1 VIPDQEPE
9 TDIIVTAADPTGPPG
24 VTLGQD
30 PAPPI
35 FVDETGR
42 RRRLVRWAAYGIGA
56 VCLGYTALVGVSI
69 AGGPALPHALMPFP
83 DRVQQPD
90 RGGAPAEHS
99 LHTAFRPPN
108 PGPFVA
114 PLPPPTA
121 PGGPGGVRTS
131 TIPVAA
137 RPTPSPTKGTAP
149 VSPPPVT
156 GEPTRPPEG
165 KPTPPEP
172 TPPDPTGPAP
182 VDPPGNGGGG
192 GDTGGGSGGGNNG
205 GGESDDGPAS
215 GGGSDTGGG
224 GGGAGNGGGGDSDG
238 GGDNSGG
245 GGAGGGSDT
254 GGDDT
259 GSTDDTESGGG
270 ESGGGESGDTGSG
283 DTRAAPET
291 SHPTE
296 AATATDEPAP
306 TPTVSAA

>member
-30 PAPPI
+30 PVPPI

-42 RRRLVRWAAYGIGA
+42 RRRFVRWAAYGIGA
-56 VCLGYTALVGVSI
+56 ICLGYTALVGVSI

-90 RGGAPAEHS
+90 RGGAPAEQS

-121 PGGPGGVRTS
+121 PGGPGSVRTS

-165 KPTPPEP
+165 TPTPPEP
-172 TPPDPTGPAP
+172 TPPDPTSPPP

-192 GDTGGGSGGGNNG
+192 GGGGNNDGGSVPGDGPGAGGGSGGG
-205 GGESDDGPAS
+205 SDSD
-215 GGGSDTGGG
+215 GGSTG
-224 GGGAGNGGGGDSDG
+224 GNGGGTGDSDSG
-238 GGDNSGG
+238 ADSGGDNSGG
-245 GGAGGGSDT
+245 GGTDT
-254 GGDDT
+254 GDPDGDDT
-259 GSTDDTESGGG
+259 GGLTGGTEASGG
-270 ESGGGESGDTGSG
+270 ESGSGDSG
-283 DTRAAPET
+283 TRSVPQAGD
-291 SHPTE
+291 PTE
-296 AATATDEPAP
+296 PATDEPAP
-306 TPTVSAA
+306 APTVSAA

>member
-56 VCLGYTALVGVSI
+56 ICLGYTALVGVSI

-90 RGGAPAEHS
+90 RDGTPAEHS

-121 PGGPGGVRTS
+121 PGGPGSVRTS

-137 RPTPSPTKGTAP
+137 RPTPNPTKGTAP

-165 KPTPPEP
+165 TPTPPEP
-172 TPPDPTGPAP
+172 SPPDPVSPPP

-192 GDTGGGSGGGNNG
+192 ADTGGGSGGGSAPG
-205 GGESDDGPAS
+205 DGPAS
-215 GGGSDTGGG
+215 GGGSGGGSDSGGPTGGDSGDGTGSGGDSSGGG
-224 GGGAGNGGGGDSDG
+224 GGGGGTDPGDS
-238 GGDNSGG
+238 
-245 GGAGGGSDT
+245 
-254 GGDDT
+254 GDDT
-259 GSTDDTESGGG
+259 GGGLTEGTEVNGG
-270 ESGGGESGDTGSG
+270 ESGSGDGG
-283 DTRAAPET
+283 TRSAPET
-291 SHPTE
+291 SDPTE
-296 AATATDEPAP
+296 AATATGEPAP
-306 TPTVSAA
+306 APTVSAA